1 MKANNINDGGKG
13 MQFRDFEITC
23 KKCGSKNVRVGS
35 NSSFEPDIRCTNCDN
50 WETEYEHAGEGGEND
65 AT

>member
-1 MKANNINDGGKG
+1 